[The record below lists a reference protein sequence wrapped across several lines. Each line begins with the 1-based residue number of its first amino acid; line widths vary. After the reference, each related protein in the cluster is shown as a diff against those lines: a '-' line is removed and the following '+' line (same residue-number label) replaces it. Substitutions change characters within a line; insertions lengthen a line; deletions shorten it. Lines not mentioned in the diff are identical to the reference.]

1 MEEIFKNNVKDR
13 VRELLTKK
21 PHLRESDHRIFAT
34 MWWKDLQK
42 KGYDPT
48 SITLKEV
55 FDILVSRDNFLT
67 SPDNIYR
74 MSRLHKRENED
85 LRGKNY
91 GKKGKQ
97 KQAKKELGYG
107 KGDNKG

>member
-34 MWWKDLQK
+34 MWWRDLQE

-48 SITLKEV
+48 KITIKEV

-67 SPDNIYR
+67 NPDNIYR
-74 MSRLHKRENED
+74 VIRKNKSENEE
-85 LRGKNY
+85 LQGKNW
-91 GKKGKQ
+91 KKKEKQ
-97 KQAKKELGYG
+97 GKKELGYG
-107 KGDNKG
+107 K